1 MREFAVFAHI
11 EQTNFGED
19 AQMVRHQALVK
30 LHVCTQFRYRTFG
43 MLVQQLQNQYPIGLL
58 QVVEHLIGGFHL
70 FICEERFHGVPKI
83 ANIMGAQKDLTKI

>member
-30 LHVCTQFRYRTFG
+30 FHVCTQFGHRALG
-43 MLVQQLQNQYPIGLL
+43 MLVQQLQNQHPIGLL
-58 QVVEHLIGGFHL
+58 QVVEYLIGGFHL
-70 FICEERFHGVPKI
+70 FVCEERFHGVPKI
-83 ANIMGAQKDLTKI
+83 ANIM